1 MSLDLDA
8 WITQLTTNHEC
19 LTEDQLKVLCE
30 YVKELLVEES
40 CVQPVS
46 SPVTVC
52 GDIHGQFHD
61 LLKLFEEGGKVPETS
76 YIFMVR
82 LSTADHAHFS
92 VCLPT
97 RSQLTTQHRPT
108 IPAGRLCRPR
118 IQLAGDVYAPAPPQG
133 SVPWERH
140 ASAREPRIPA
150 DHTGLWVLR
159 RMHAE
164 IRQRQR
170 LAVLHGSLRLSDA
183 FSNHR

>member
-8 WITQLTTNHEC
+8 WITQLTTSHEC

-82 LSTADHAHFS
+82 LTNTRVPFCPSPS
-92 VCLPT
+92 LPVPP
-97 RSQLTTQHRPT
+97 RPAT
-108 IPAGRLCRPR
+108 VRP
-118 IQLAGDVYAPAPPQG
+118 I
-133 SVPWERH
+133 
-140 ASAREPRIPA
+140 
-150 DHTGLWVLR
+150 
-159 RMHAE
+159 
-164 IRQRQR
+164 
-170 LAVLHGSLRLSDA
+170 
-183 FSNHR
+183 

>member
-82 LSTADHAHFS
+82 WSTAGHVPLS
-92 VCLPT
+92 L
-97 RSQLTTQHRPT
+97 SLS
-108 IPAGRLCRPR
+108 
-118 IQLAGDVYAPAPPQG
+118 APAL
-133 SVPWERH
+133 
-140 ASAREPRIPA
+140 AS
-150 DHTGLWVLR
+150 DHTTP
-159 RMHAE
+159 
-164 IRQRQR
+164 
-170 LAVLHGSLRLSDA
+170 SDYSCRA
-183 FSNHR
+183 TL